1 MYSSKKQW
9 ELLKENYREKDLLYS
24 IQESSRLNEAWS
36 WFTTD
41 EDENRISKGTKA
53 LFDKVSG
60 WINDTIKNLDD
71 ATQDTKSVTSWEDFK
86 LLINVLLNQRKL
98 KALAGKTGGLAAKGL
113 KILSALSGAEALKA
127 AGDLLGT
134 PKDVYELV
142 QMTAELPDEQ
152 AEKAELADALNIDDG
167 YSEMVDDRLETG
179 FLKWMSQTYLPGKSG
194 AIAEEEDNIN
204 AIFEKYLEERGTGA
218 ETVAQAETSG
228 KLTDLEFPKKLGTAY
243 ELIKQGVGG
252 LSQAI

>member
-1 MYSSKKQW
+1 MYSSRKQW
-9 ELLKENYREKDLLYS
+9 DLLKEDYREKDLIYS
-24 IQESSRLNEAWS
+24 IKESKDLNEAWS

-41 EDENRISKGTKA
+41 EDENRISKGAKG
-53 LFDKVSG
+53 LFDKVSN
-60 WINDTIKNLDD
+60 WVNDTIKNIDD
-71 ATQDTKSVTSWEDFK
+71 ATQDTKNVTSWEDFA
-86 LLINVLLNQRKL
+86 LLINVLLNKRKL
-98 KALAGKTGGLAAKGL
+98 ETLAGKTGGLAAKGL
-113 KILSALSGAEALKA
+113 KILATLSGASAIKA

-142 QMTAELPDEQ
+142 QMTADLPDEK

-179 FLKWMSQTYLPGKSG
+179 FLKWMTQTYLPGKSG
-194 AIAEEEDNIN
+194 PISDDENNIN
-204 AIFEKYLEERGTGA
+204 AIFEKYLEERGTGS

-252 LSQAI
+252 LSNAV